1 MLFMFGTGPCE
12 AIFGQ
17 EERARLHG
25 AGIVF
30 FCRAILRE
38 CPSWFQGDF
47 SQQKGR
53 KRPWGLCQFPPNGFP
68 WMELSAYLDG
78 NFGVFCLNFANLA
91 LTTTVKL
98 QSAHYITSQHITAA
112 AGSAHHI
119 TSHHCTSQQLP
130 NQHITLYH
138 TLHHISINGY
148 FILTYNIS
156 LILMF

>member
-1 MLFMFGTGPCE
+1 MLFMFVTGPCE

-53 KRPWGLCQFPPNGFP
+53 KRPRGLCQFPPNGFP

-78 NFGVFCLNFANLA
+78 NFGVFCLKLANLA

-98 QSAHYITSQHITAA
+98 Q
-112 AGSAHHI
+112 
-119 TSHHCTSQQLP
+119 L
-130 NQHITLYH
+130 NENL
-138 TLHHISINGY
+138 LGY
-148 FILTYNIS
+148 FILIIS
-156 LILMF
+156 I

>member
-1 MLFMFGTGPCE
+1 MLFMFVTGPCE

-53 KRPWGLCQFPPNGFP
+53 KRPRGLCQFPPNGFP

-78 NFGVFCLNFANLA
+78 NFGVFCLNLANL
-91 LTTTVKL
+91 
-98 QSAHYITSQHITAA
+98 AHYITSQHITAA

-130 NQHITLYH
+130 NQHITL
-138 TLHHISINGY
+138 HHIISHITSYIN
-148 FILTYNIS
+148 
-156 LILMF
+156 